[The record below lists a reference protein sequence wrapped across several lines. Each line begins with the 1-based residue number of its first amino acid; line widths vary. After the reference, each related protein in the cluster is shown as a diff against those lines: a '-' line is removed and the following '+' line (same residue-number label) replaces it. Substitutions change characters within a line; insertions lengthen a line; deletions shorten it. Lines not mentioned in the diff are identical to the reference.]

1 MNSWISVALG
11 AKHVSCKHEGFP
23 HSDIYGLTLARQLPV
38 AYRSRA
44 ASFIASLESRHPPY
58 ALKFLIR
65 KFVNHF
71 HQHHFL
77 VSRFDLKSGK
87 RSNLDPKPKSGAG
100 LFNPVT

>member
-1 MNSWISVALG
+1 MRSEASSERPDF
-11 AKHVSCKHEGFP
+11 HRDGFP

-58 ALKFLIR
+58 ALKFPIR

-71 HQHHFL
+71 CLILLHEINHITIYFL
-77 VSRFDLKSGK
+77 PV
-87 RSNLDPKPKSGAG
+87 
-100 LFNPVT
+100 NPAVIFGVKFLIDKI